1 VLAGLCACADPPWTR
16 PNFSPAQAEQDA
28 LACQEQAE
36 QEASLR
42 PAGVQG
48 SLPSFQPYGRT
59 RWIAA
64 PGPLF
69 DVDPMPR
76 LLEQIRLEE
85 QCMRAKGYERQPT
98 R

>member
-1 VLAGLCACADPPWTR
+1 LFHVLEGH
-16 PNFSPAQAEQDA
+16 
-28 LACQEQAE
+28 
-36 QEASLR
+36 LR
-42 PAGVQG
+42 PVGFRG
-48 SLPSFQPYGRT
+48 SLSNFQPYGRT

-64 PGPLF
+64 PGPQF

-85 QCMRAKGYERQPT
+85 ECMRAKGYERQPT